1 MTRHWSWIALGVLAA
16 APLPSVS
23 RESLVCRVTAR
34 VPYRAAISPDA
45 DSSRIFTQNA
55 TVLEERR
62 SGSSIVRRWF
72 VVADTPD
79 QLVAVN
85 ADASLT
91 LLVNRPGGSFS
102 ESGVEVQRRGYCRL
116 NELP

>member
-1 MTRHWSWIALGVLAA
+1 MALGVLAA
-16 APLPSVS
+16 APLPTLS

-34 VPYRAAISPDA
+34 VPYRAAIGPGA

-55 TVLEERR
+55 ALLEERR
-62 SGSSIVRRWF
+62 SGSSIVRRWI
-72 VVADTPD
+72 VIADTPE

-85 ADASLT
+85 PDASLT

-102 ESGVEVQRRGYCRL
+102 ESGVEVQRRGYCRI